1 MCLDLRKG
9 HRLIVRILVFKGYIF
24 NLKINLLKISD
35 IKDIDVKW
43 KISKISKISYKTCS
57 LIPFFDQYSLQS
69 TSLGLEHLDVELVL
83 NVDLLVVD
91 ELVQVVLIASWL
103 MFMLVQNILVWCHL
117 HLWQQHWSRC
127 LLRPGWPQCWSL
139 LRSSC
144 CHCWRLPDG
153 PNTSRPHPPL
163 NTRSVLDPV
172 WVRLVARSW
181 VVADMAIGLCKVTI
195 LSQ

>member
-1 MCLDLRKG
+1 MK
-9 HRLIVRILVFKGYIF
+9 
-24 NLKINLLKISD
+24 D
-35 IKDIDVKW
+35 IKDIEDILQNV
-43 KISKISKISYKTCS
+43 
-57 LIPFFDQYSLQS
+57 FFNPILWSIFFVINV
-69 TSLGLEHLDVELVL
+69 LGLETPRCWTRPQCQSPGSWR
-83 NVDLLVVD
+83 NASGC
-91 ELVQVVLIASWL
+91 LISGWL
-103 MFMLVQNILVWCHL
+103 KFMLVQNILMWCHL
-117 HLWQQHWSRC
+117 HLWQQHWSRR

-172 WVRLVARSW
+172 WFRLVARSW